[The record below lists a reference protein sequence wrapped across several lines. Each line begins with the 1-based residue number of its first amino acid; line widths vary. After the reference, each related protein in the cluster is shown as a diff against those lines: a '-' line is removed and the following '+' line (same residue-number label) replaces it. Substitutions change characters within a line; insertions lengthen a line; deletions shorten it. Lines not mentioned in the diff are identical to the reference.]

1 MKVLALGGSVIGMHE
16 QEIPQLA
23 DAASDFDV
31 IVTGAGPLA
40 HYIEHSTGNEAS
52 KDLIGIKATRLHA
65 QTVAV
70 ELEDSN
76 SSIPTS
82 FQELTDMTKRFSTV
96 VSGGMVPGYSTDA
109 VAATAAELLDAD
121 LHIATD
127 VDGIYDRHPDNEK
140 AQMLEETSVN
150 KLRKMTEG
158 NSKAGGYALIDRTA
172 LDIIDRSDI
181 TTKVFKGDPRRL
193 EQAETCSGTR
203 IR

>member
-1 MKVLALGGSVIGMHE
+1 VKVLALGGSVIGMHK
-16 QEIPQLA
+16 QEIPRLA
-23 DAASDFDV
+23 DAASDFDA

-82 FQELTDMTKRFSTV
+82 FQELTDMTERFSTV

-121 LHIATD
+121 LYIATD
-127 VDGIYDRHPDNEK
+127 VDGIYDRHPDKEK
-140 AQMLEETSVN
+140 AQMLDEASVN
-150 KLRKMTEG
+150 KLREMTEG
-158 NSKAGGYALIDRTA
+158 ISEAGGYALIDRTA

-181 TTKVFKGDPRRL
+181 TTKVFKGEPRRL